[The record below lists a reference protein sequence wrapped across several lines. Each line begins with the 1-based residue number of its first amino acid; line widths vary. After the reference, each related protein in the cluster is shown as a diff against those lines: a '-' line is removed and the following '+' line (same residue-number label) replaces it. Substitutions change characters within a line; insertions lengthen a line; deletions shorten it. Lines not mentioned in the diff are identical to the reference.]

1 MARDPQTIANDWAA
15 RLAASGQKISDG
27 IMAVTVAPGQAAAR
41 QKQVWVS
48 QVTAAADKWAT
59 NVAAVG
65 LSDWQQAAINKGV
78 QRIGPGAQASVP
90 KFATFMS
97 QLLPHIDSVK
107 NSLPARGNLD
117 QNIDR
122 MVRFSRGMAQFKKR
136 S

>member
-15 RLAASGQKISDG
+15 RLAASGQKITDG
-27 IMAVTVAPGQAAAR
+27 IQAVTVAPGQAAAR
-41 QKQVWVS
+41 QKQTWVN
-48 QVTAAADKWAT
+48 QVTASADKWAT
-59 NVAAVG
+59 NVAAVS
-65 LSDWQQAAINKGV
+65 LSDWQQAAITKGV
-78 QRIGPGAQASVP
+78 QRIGPGAQASVG

-122 MVRFSRGMAQFKKR
+122 MVRFSRGMASFKKR
-136 S
+136 A